1 MNTIHNFVTFADSS
15 LSRSWAGKKVPM
27 SDVYEAYIDSKLDI
41 PEDKWN
47 AFFDTRNETMS
58 FRITESHLKWAVT
71 NFFPEVLIHSK
82 KQDKRVV
89 GDNYNRGNDFY
100 NWFLG
105 ESMVYTSAWF
115 QTPETTL
122 EQAQYAKIDH
132 CCDKLLLKPGETLL
146 DIGCGWGTFAARS
159 AKERGVKSYGVC
171 LAEEQV
177 AFGQQRIKEYG
188 VADLAKVEVRDYR
201 NVTGKF
207 DKIVSLEMVEHVGI
221 KNLDTYFVKVH
232 ELLKDD
238 GLFNLQWTGI
248 RNLYSPQNP
257 LSALSLKPEDLIW
270 GLFMNRYIFPGAD
283 ASLPL
288 SSMLRS
294 AEKAGFEI
302 ADVENMSTHY
312 VRTLR
317 AWRDLWASNKEA
329 VTQKYGERMY
339 RLWYF
344 FLHWSAI
351 VGEQGTA
358 FTYNVTMHK
367 NDNKLKRTELMTPR
381 S

>member
-1 MNTIHNFVTFADSS
+1 MSTLHDFVTFTDGS
-15 LSRSWAGKKVPM
+15 LSQTWTGKKVPI
-27 SDVYEAYIDSKLDI
+27 SDVYEAYIEGKLDI
-41 PEDKWN
+41 PAEKWE

-58 FRITESHLKWAVT
+58 FRITDSHLKWAVT

-100 NWFLG
+100 GWFLG

-115 QTPETTL
+115 PTPETPL

-146 DIGCGWGTFAARS
+146 DIGCGWGTFVARA
-159 AKERGVKSYGVC
+159 AKERGVRSHGVC

-177 AFGQQRIKEYG
+177 AFGQQRIKDYG
-188 VADLAKVEVRDYR
+188 VENLAKVEVRDYR
-201 NVTGKF
+201 NVAGKI

-221 KNLDTYFVKVH
+221 KNLDKYFVQVH
-232 ELLKDD
+232 KLLKDD

-248 RNLYSPQNP
+248 RNLYKPQNP
-257 LSALSLKPEDLIW
+257 LSALTLKPEDLIW

-288 SSMLRS
+288 SAMLRS

-317 AWRDLWASNKEA
+317 AWRDLWIKNREA
-329 VTQKYGERMY
+329 VTKAYGERMY
-339 RLWYF
+339 RLWQF

-367 NDNKLKRTELMTPR
+367 NDNKLQRSALRTPR